1 MSANPRFEV
10 KIDWIDE
17 VDGEPATT
25 FAAIS
30 VYLDNVIFWPAEGDS
45 PEGASLEWYADQ
57 LLSHLVKYWKRLVLE
72 QNYPIHIQ
80 PVAPSNAWSCA
91 RARWSELPREIVLEE
106 EDRLMAF
113 DKAHNLA
120 NAFGGIFELGC
131 FWVFREYNDIT
142 IDNGIQSK
150 HIPYEIVVNALSIA
164 GDRIADRLSKVGSGK
179 WDAIIERW
187 KGRDHGDSL
196 QMLKLATNISPST
209 LESLVNQRLLPLN
222 DNVMEAAKET
232 EVKVAARMA
241 GALPADAI
249 VEVIQAV
256 LTCQSVDAQVLDEWS
271 EAVMARLNTNDMAY
285 TYEQGVT
292 AADAMREI
300 LGIEDC
306 VRVDP
311 FALFDQAGVVCY
323 EMDLYPDVDAVACWG
338 PSHGPAVVIN
348 RSAKRLKTNRI
359 AVMRN
364 SAQARVTAA
373 HELCHLLLDRN
384 HMVSTVE
391 VLGGRTPIAI
401 EQRARAFAPAFLLP
415 KSQAR
420 KAWDEEGQPTDQAAL
435 DRLLR
440 SLCGR
445 FGVTRIVASWKIE
458 HGIGNAAKLPIVHAT
473 LNQLLPSRMGSG
485 V

>member
-1 MSANPRFEV
+1 MSANPRLEV
-10 KIDWIDE
+10 QIDWIDE
-17 VDGEPATT
+17 VNGEPATT

-30 VYLDNVIFWPAEGDS
+30 VCLDDIIFWPMETDS
-45 PEGASLEWYADQ
+45 PEGSQLEWYADQ
-57 LLSHLVKYWKRLVLE
+57 LLSHLVKHWKRLVLE
-72 QNYPIHIQ
+72 QNYPIPVQ
-80 PVAPSNAWSCA
+80 PAAPSGAWDCA
-91 RARWSELPREIVLEE
+91 RTRWSGLPREIVLEE

-131 FWVFREYNDIT
+131 FWVFRECNNIT
-142 IDNGIQSK
+142 LDNGIRSK
-150 HIPYEIVVNALSIA
+150 HIPYEIVVNALSVA
-164 GDRIADRLSKVGSGK
+164 GDRIAERLSEVGSGK
-179 WDAIIERW
+179 WDAVIERW
-187 KGRDHGDSL
+187 KSRDHGDSL
-196 QMLKLATNISPST
+196 QMLKLATNIAPST
-209 LESLVNQRLLPLN
+209 LASLVSQRLLPLN
-222 DNVMEAAKET
+222 DNVMEVAKET

-249 VEVIQAV
+249 VEVIRAV
-256 LTCQSVDAQVLDEWS
+256 LACRFVNAPVLDEWS
-271 EAVMARLNTNDMAY
+271 EAVMARLELNDAAY
-285 TYEQGVT
+285 PYEQGVT
-292 AADAMREI
+292 AADAMREF
-300 LGIEDC
+300 LGIEDSA
-306 VRVDP
+306 RVDP
-311 FALFDQAGVVCY
+311 FALFDQAGVICQ
-323 EMDLYPDVDAVACWG
+323 EIDLYPDVDAIACWG

-348 RSAKRLKTNRI
+348 PLAKRLKNKT

-373 HELCHLLLDRN
+373 HELCHLLLDRD

-391 VLGGRTPIAI
+391 VLGGRTPNAI

-445 FGVTRIVASWKIE
+445 FGVTRIVSSWKIE
-458 HGIGNAAKLPIVHAT
+458 HGIGNDAKAPMIHAT
-473 LNQLLPSRMGSG
+473 LNQMLPGRIGSG

>member
-1 MSANPRFEV
+1 MSPNPRFEV
-10 KIDWIDE
+10 RVEWINE
-17 VDGEPATT
+17 VDGEPSIT

-30 VYLDNVIFWPAEGDS
+30 IYLDDVIFWPTEADS
-45 PEGASLEWYADQ
+45 PDGMPLEWYADH

-80 PVAPSNAWSCA
+80 PTTPSNSWNCA
-91 RARWSELPREIVLEE
+91 HTRWSEVPREIVLEE
-106 EDRLMAF
+106 EDKLMAF

-120 NAFGGIFELGC
+120 NAFGGIFKLGC
-131 FWVFREYNDIT
+131 FWIFREYNDIT

-150 HIPYEIVVNALSIA
+150 RIPYETVIDALSVA
-164 GDRIADRLSKVGSGK
+164 GDCIADRLSKAGSGK
-179 WDAIIERW
+179 WGAIIERW
-187 KGRDHGDSL
+187 RNRDHGDSL
-196 QMLKLATNISPST
+196 QMLKLTTNIAPST
-209 LESLVNQRLLPLN
+209 LESLVSQRLLPLN

-249 VEVIQAV
+249 AEVIRAV
-256 LTCQSVDAQVLDEWS
+256 LTCQPVDAQVLDEWS
-271 EAVMARLNTNDMAY
+271 EAVLARLNTNDMAY
-285 TYEQGVT
+285 SFEQGVM

-306 VRVDP
+306 ARVDP
-311 FALFDQAGVVCY
+311 FALFDQAGVVCH
-323 EMDLYPDVDAVACWG
+323 EMTLYPDIDAVACWG

-348 RSAKRLKTNRI
+348 PSAKRLNNKT
-359 AVMRN
+359 AVVRN

-458 HGIGNAAKLPIVHAT
+458 HGIGNDAKSPIVHAT
-473 LNQLLPSRMGSG
+473 LNQMLPSRMGS
-485 V
+485 VV

>member
-1 MSANPRFEV
+1 
-10 KIDWIDE
+10 
-17 VDGEPATT
+17 
-25 FAAIS
+25 
-30 VYLDNVIFWPAEGDS
+30 
-45 PEGASLEWYADQ
+45 
-57 LLSHLVKYWKRLVLE
+57 
-72 QNYPIHIQ
+72 
-80 PVAPSNAWSCA
+80 
-91 RARWSELPREIVLEE
+91 
-106 EDRLMAF
+106 
-113 DKAHNLA
+113 
-120 NAFGGIFELGC
+120 
-131 FWVFREYNDIT
+131 
-142 IDNGIQSK
+142 
-150 HIPYEIVVNALSIA
+150 
-164 GDRIADRLSKVGSGK
+164 
-179 WDAIIERW
+179 
-187 KGRDHGDSL
+187 
-196 QMLKLATNISPST
+196 
-209 LESLVNQRLLPLN
+209 LN

-249 VEVIQAV
+249 VEVIRAV
-256 LTCQSVDAQVLDEWS
+256 LTCRSVNAQVLDEWS
-271 EAVMARLNTNDMAY
+271 ETVMARLNTNDTAY
-285 TYEQGVT
+285 PYEQGVT

-306 VRVDP
+306 ARVDP
-311 FALFDQAGVVCY
+311 FALFDQAGVVCH
-323 EMDLYPDVDAVACWG
+323 EMDLYPDIDAVACWG

-348 RSAKRLKTNRI
+348 PSAKRLKNRT

-440 SLCGR
+440 SLCRR

-458 HGIGNAAKLPIVHAT
+458 HGIGNDAKAPIVRAT
-473 LNQLLPSRMGSG
+473 LDQMLPNRMGSG